1 MCGITGTV
9 FFDPNRQVS
18 EATLRAMTSVLTHRG
33 PDDEGILVEGN
44 YGLGFRRLSIIDL
57 SPLGN
62 QPMCNEDGTVKVV
75 CNGEIYNFRKL
86 RKDLVDKG
94 HVFRSE
100 CDTEVIV
107 HAYEEYGA
115 DCLARLS
122 GMFGLAILDT
132 RNRKLILA
140 RDRLGIKPL
149 YYRAGADGIHFG
161 SELKA
166 ITQDPSVETEI
177 DPFALNLYVVQDV
190 IPAPYTIFKGIRK
203 LHPGE
208 VLVAD
213 LDKGA
218 AGVQVSRY
226 WHLTFEPDYGV
237 SEREWQDRLHAKLLD
252 VVQSHMMSDV
262 PLGAFL
268 SGGIDS
274 SSVVSLMSALS
285 DSPVESFTIRFAEK
299 EEDEGPIA
307 REVSDF
313 CKTAHHEL
321 TVEVDSLRILD
332 ELVHHYDEPFGDSS
346 AIPTYF
352 VSKMAREHV
361 TVILSGDGGDEL
373 FGGYFSRAT
382 AWKVANVHR
391 IPRLLRS
398 PLGLLQHLPPP
409 LRQPAARRLTLP
421 SWLMLVS
428 LHDRIYDGAR
438 LDALQP
444 EWRRSWDEILSFY
457 DPLKEVTQHL
467 PPLQMVLAADFELY
481 LPNDILTKVDI
492 ASSAHSLETRVPLLD
507 HSLVEL
513 AAHIPPE
520 LKFRGRNSKYIFRKT
535 MEPDLP
541 RSVFEHT
548 KHGFSVPAR
557 AWSKT
562 AWLDKINEIRSDSPA
577 IAEIINFDGMSTWP
591 PDLIWQ
597 MLFLSAF
604 LARKLKY

>member
-1 MCGITGTV
+1 MCGITGAV
-9 FFDPNRQVS
+9 CFDPNRQVS

-33 PDDEGILVEGN
+33 PDDEGILAESY

-62 QPMCNEDGTVKVV
+62 QPMCNEDGSVKVL
-75 CNGEIYNFRKL
+75 CNGEIYNFRDL
-86 RKDLVDKG
+86 REELQGKG
-94 HVFRSE
+94 HVFRSQ

-115 DCLARLS
+115 DCLTRLS
-122 GMFGLAILDT
+122 GMFGIAILDT
-132 RNRKLILA
+132 RKRKLVLA

-149 YYRAGADGIHFG
+149 YYRTGADGIHFG
-161 SELKA
+161 SEIKA
-166 ITQDPSVETEI
+166 ITQDPAVETEI
-177 DPFALNLYVVQDV
+177 DPFALNLYVVQSV

-208 VLVAD
+208 MLVAD

-218 AGVQVSRY
+218 GGVQLSRY
-226 WHLTFEPDYGV
+226 WRLTFEPDYSV
-237 SEREWQDRLHAKLLD
+237 SEREWKERLHAKLLE
-252 VVQSHMMSDV
+252 VVQSHMVSDV

-274 SSVVSLMSALS
+274 SSVVSLMSSLS
-285 DSPVESFTIRFAEK
+285 DAPVESFTIRFTEK

-307 REVSDF
+307 REVSEF

-321 TVEVDSLRILD
+321 TVEVDSLRVLD
-332 ELVHHYDEPFGDSS
+332 KLVHHYDEPFGDSS

-391 IPRLLRS
+391 IPQFLRR
-398 PLGLLQHLPPP
+398 PLKWLQKLPPP
-409 LRQPAARRLTLP
+409 LRQPAAKRLTLP
-421 SWLMLVS
+421 GWLMLAS
-428 LHDRIYDGAR
+428 LHDRIYDAPR
-438 LDALQP
+438 LAALRP
-444 EWRRSWDEILSFY
+444 EWRRSWDEVLSFY
-457 DPLKEVTQHL
+457 DPLKEITRDL
-467 PPLQMVLAADFELY
+467 PPLQIILAADFHNY

-513 AAHIPPE
+513 ASHIPPE
-520 LKFRGRNSKYIFRKT
+520 LKFRGKNSKYIFKKT
-535 MEPDLP
+535 MQPDLP
-541 RSVFEHT
+541 PSVFAHT

-562 AWLDKINEIRSDSPA
+562 AWVDKINEIRNESPA
-577 IAEIINFDGMSTWP
+577 IEQIIDFGEMSTWQ
-591 PDLIWQ
+591 PDFVWQ

-604 LARKLKY
+604 LSRKLNV

>member
-1 MCGITGTV
+1 MCGITGAV

-33 PDDEGILVEGN
+33 PDDEGILAESY

-62 QPMCNEDGTVKVV
+62 QPMCNEDGSVKVL
-75 CNGEIYNFRKL
+75 CNGEIYNFRTL

-100 CDTEVIV
+100 CDTEVIA

-115 DCLARLS
+115 DCLSHLS
-122 GMFGLAILDT
+122 GMFGVAILDT
-132 RNRKLILA
+132 RKRKLILG

-161 SELKA
+161 SEIKA
-166 ITQDPSVETEI
+166 ITQDPSVETEV
-177 DPFALNLYVVQDV
+177 DPLALNLYVVQAV
-190 IPAPYTIFKGIRK
+190 VPAPYTIFKDIRK

-208 VLVAD
+208 MLVAD

-218 AGVQVSRY
+218 GGVQLSRY
-226 WHLTFEPDYGV
+226 WRVTFEPDYSV
-237 SEREWQDRLHAKLLD
+237 SEKEWQDRLHAKLLE
-252 VVQSHMMSDV
+252 VVDSHMMSDV

-307 REVSDF
+307 REVSEF

-382 AWKVANVHR
+382 AWKVANVLR
-391 IPRLLRS
+391 IPRFLRR
-398 PLGLLQHLPPP
+398 PLGLLQYLPPP

-428 LHDRIYDGAR
+428 LHDGIYDQTRIG
-438 LDALQP
+438 ALQP

-457 DPLKEVTQHL
+457 DPLKETTQHL
-467 PPLQMVLAADFELY
+467 PPLQKVLAADFELY

-520 LKFRGRNSKYIFRKT
+520 LKFKGKNSKYIFRKT
-535 MEPDLP
+535 MTADLP
-541 RSVFEHT
+541 PSVFAHT

-562 AWLDKINEIRSDSPA
+562 AWLDKINEIRNESPA
-577 IAEIINFDGMSTWP
+577 IEQIVNFDGMSSWHP
-591 PDLIWQ
+591 NFVWQ

-604 LARKLKY
+604 LSRKLKF